1 LTKNI
6 FQTTK
11 AAAPNLSL
19 AAITNHSGQIFP

>member
-11 AAAPNLSL
+11 AAAQYLAL
-19 AAITNHSGQIFP
+19 AAIINHSGQIFP